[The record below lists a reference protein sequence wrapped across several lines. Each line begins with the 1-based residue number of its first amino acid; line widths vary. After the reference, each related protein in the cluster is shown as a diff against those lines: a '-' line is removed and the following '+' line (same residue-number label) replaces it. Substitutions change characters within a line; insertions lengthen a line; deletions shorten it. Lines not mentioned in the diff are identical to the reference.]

1 MSEKLKWAALRRAV
15 DKVDKLTRRL
25 AAGENVGERLE
36 FWVSHR
42 KAVIESIGSVGS
54 YAFA

>member
-25 AAGENVGERLE
+25 ANGEDVGERLA

-42 KAVIESIGSVGS
+42 KAVIKDIGNLNCC
-54 YAFA
+54 AFA